1 MKHEPFFII
10 DLKPNLTIDDVVS
23 FLNKMTENGSRTFRN
38 FYTALPYH
46 HLKEANAKFSDS
58 GITFGASSLNSVEEN
73 NFAAPIAVSL
83 VKNAG
88 AKFALIGKKEEKA
101 LFKLTENDILKKLER
116 ALKENL
122 PSILFIG
129 ESIEDFRK
137 DQTETV
143 LKEQLTSYQ
152 EAIKQELL
160 TTIVYQM
167 PFEALPEYLPS
178 LKELEKC
185 HTQCLNVAK
194 EVLSEEE
201 LKKITWAVHTPIDIA
216 GFSEIVDE
224 NPFNGFYFSK
234 SGIFPHA
241 IHEEAS
247 KLFHVHCTA
256 EKSS

>member
-1 MKHEPFFII
+1 MKQEPFFII
-10 DLKPNLTIDDVVS
+10 DLKPNLTIDDLVS

-46 HLKEANAKFSDS
+46 HLKEANVKFADS
-58 GITFGASSLNSVEEN
+58 GITFGASHLNSIEEN
-73 NFAAPIAVSL
+73 SFTAPIAVSL

-101 LFKLTENDILKKLER
+101 LLKLTEKDVQKKLEHS
-116 ALKENL
+116 LKENL
-122 PSILFIG
+122 SPILFIG
-129 ESIEDFRK
+129 ESIEDFRH
-137 DQTETV
+137 DRTEVV
-143 LKEQLTSYQ
+143 LKEQLTSFH
-152 EAIKQELL
+152 EAIKQDLL
-160 TTIVYQM
+160 TIIVYQM

-185 HTQCLNVAK
+185 HNLCLSAAK

-201 LKKITWAVHTPIDIA
+201 LKKITWAVHTPIDVA

-256 EKSS
+256 